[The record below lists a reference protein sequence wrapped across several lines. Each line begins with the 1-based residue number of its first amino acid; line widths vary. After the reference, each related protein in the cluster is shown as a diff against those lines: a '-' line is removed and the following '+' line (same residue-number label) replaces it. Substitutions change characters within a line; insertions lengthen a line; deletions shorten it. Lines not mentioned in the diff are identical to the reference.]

1 MPPTQRLSFDL
12 RPAILD
18 DADIVADLDS
28 TFDPDDP
35 RDPETLRFWWMRSD
49 AGQVTMRR
57 IADREG
63 RAVAFVGAGHDRWE
77 ENPKRFGWL
86 QPRLLHEIWSELEF
100 GRLVGVGESWLRSEQ
115 GVIAVTRVREDLRLE
130 LGALGRLGYAEVRR
144 HNISELDLEAG
155 REKLLETARHLRQLM
170 RDQGVSLLTLARDTD
185 PDSLRKL
192 YEMTIAAEKDVPT
205 TMPWRTET
213 FDEWQSSWFSNP
225 CVRKD
230 RFWIARE
237 GDEIVGLS
245 AIDYPV
251 KRGLPWTSFTATSRS
266 VRGRGI
272 ARALKYESVA
282 QAIELGHKRIRTM
295 NDGENA
301 PILHINGEMGYGL
314 VMQTI
319 ELHRDL
325 DR

>member
-1 MPPTQRLSFDL
+1 MPATQRLSFDL
-12 RPAILD
+12 RPAIPD

-35 RDPETLRFWWMRSD
+35 RDPVALRFWWARGD
-49 AGQVTMRR
+49 ADQVTMRR
-57 IADREG
+57 VAEKDG

-86 QPRLLHEIWSELEF
+86 QPRLLHEIWSETEYDLLVDF
-100 GRLVGVGESWLRSEQ
+100 GEAWLRSEE
-115 GVIAVTRVREDLRLE
+115 GAIAVTRVREDQHMELERLR
-130 LGALGRLGYAEVRR
+130 RIGYAEVRR
-144 HNISELDLEAG
+144 QNISELDLEAG

-170 RDQGVSLLTLARDTD
+170 RAQGVSLLTLDRDTD

-192 YEMTIAAEKDVPT
+192 YQMTVVAEKDVPT
-205 TMPWRTET
+205 TMPWRTES
-213 FDEWQSSWFSNP
+213 FDEWQKSWFTNP

-237 GDEIVGLS
+237 GDSIVGLS

-251 KRGLPWTSFTATSRS
+251 KRGLPWTSFTATSRT

-272 ARALKYESVA
+272 ARALKYESVE
-282 QAIELGHKRIRTM
+282 QAIQLGHKSVRTM

-301 PILHINGEMGYGL
+301 PILHINREMGYRL
-314 VMQTI
+314 VLQTI
-319 ELHRDL
+319 ELHREL
-325 DR
+325 DG

>member
-35 RDPETLRFWWMRSD
+35 RDPEMLRFWWMRSD

-86 QPRLLHEIWSELEF
+86 QPRLLHEIWSEPEF

-115 GVIAVTRVREDLRLE
+115 GVIAVTRVREDLSLE

-155 REKLLETARHLRQLM
+155 RDKLLETARHLRQLM
-170 RDQGVSLLTLARDTD
+170 RDQGVSLLTLASDAD

-237 GDEIVGLS
+237 GDAIVGLS